1 MQATK
6 TNLAQRTR
14 FPWALAAL
22 CAAAV
27 PVMGQQTTP
36 APVAPVAEEEVLE
49 LSPFE
54 VTAEDNESYAGAT
67 TLAGNRLNTELRD
80 VGNAIQVV
88 TAQFLADT
96 GAVNNETLLQY
107 TTSTEVGNYLGNFTG
122 LGDGAQLNETARFQ
136 NPNSNTRVRG
146 LTAADNTR
154 DYFLTDIPWDGY
166 NIDRVDLSRGPNS
179 ILFGQ
184 GSPAGIINAG
194 IKAAGFRDGGAIDVR
209 FASEGSI
216 RGSFDYNKVILD
228 NQLAIRINALYDAE
242 NFKQKPAYED
252 DRRVAAA
259 FRYEPGFL
267 KKGSARTILKGNFE
281 SGDIK
286 SNRPRSLPPGDYI
299 SPWFYTGTYLGR
311 YNGNAQL
318 APGIPTAGNNTPR
331 VFQNLNKM
339 TVKNPHVAQNDN
351 FYDPTFAHGFTRPVI
366 ANGPS
371 SGMFNPYYNPWI
383 GNFAQAIG
391 GAVGTFVDNGT
402 AVPTYINQEIRED
415 WGINTSG
422 ARDGGLGYD
431 FNRQVGINQ
440 YSSFAQNAKL
450 PLSEFGVYKNLV
462 MTDPSIFDFYN
473 NLIDG
478 PNKNEWQDF
487 EVYNISLSQTFFNDK
502 VGFDLSYNREDY
514 RRGQISL
521 ITDWRQAIYVDINER
536 FGDGTAARTGGVP
549 YNDGTVNPNLGRP
562 FISDNGT
569 GGNNWYE
576 SERESKRVTGYVSH
590 DFNGGDRQNWLTRT
604 LGKHTLTGLWAQ
616 DDQDTETRS
625 WIRWANVD
633 PAYRDMMRSTANF
646 NEGQTFIP
654 SQVIYLGPSL
664 MSASSAAGANI
675 SRPMVTTTMPSG
687 TTRFFDSH
695 WANRPGVDPAAP
707 WQNTMY
713 PSTQTAQYNSTQSEN
728 PLNYVGW
735 VNLPYNVTDSEASA
749 ANRDL
754 LSTNA
759 AMEKTEITSQVL
771 VWQGDLLDGGLVGTY
786 GIRKDKVKGWQRSI
800 NTNTNV
806 LGADAPTVDPTREFG
821 YLRLDPAYFFL
832 PATPS
837 EFEETSESW
846 SVVAHFDELPFLKK
860 ATANWPIHISASY
873 SESENFQ
880 PAALRVN
887 LYGEALQLPSG
898 ATKDASLLLETR
910 DGKYS
915 FRITKFKTEAK
926 NASSSALQNAGF
938 IGTIM
943 ARGTN
948 WANQFQYDFGTGNQ
962 PSNHQIN
969 AQVNGRPAGAPQP
982 PGWTEQVRPGNP
994 TWDPTNSLYNFG
1006 TGAGET
1012 QAQADIREAN
1022 AIAGWRAL
1030 QNSIDPRFWT
1040 AWSMDLAAPFRQTG
1054 ANGLNSSQPQG
1065 FTVTEDSTSEGYEFE
1080 FSAQPTKNWR
1090 IAVNAS
1096 KIEAVRQNIG
1106 GQELSSFIQNL
1117 ETALQTT
1124 GAGDIRIWWG
1134 TAGNETTLYQWY
1146 GPEGAGGSWASRKLQ
1161 EGTRVPELREWRFN
1175 LITNYTFTEGKLN
1188 GFNVGG
1194 GIRYQSEVGIGYEP
1208 IPGATPNSL
1217 SYDLS
1222 NPYMGPAETNF
1233 DLWASYTRKISSKV
1247 EWQIQ
1252 LNVRNFLQDDEL
1264 IPITTQPDGSAA
1276 AYRIAPPEIWT
1287 LSNTFRF

>member
-1 MQATK
+1 MLGTLLLSSPLGYA
-6 TNLAQRTR
+6 
-14 FPWALAAL
+14 
-22 CAAAV
+22 
-27 PVMGQQTTP
+27 QTTVQPDP
-36 APVAPVAEEEVLE
+36 APAAPSEEVLE
-49 LSPFE
+49 LTPFE
-54 VTAEDNESYAGAT
+54 VTADDKESYAGAT

-88 TAQFLADT
+88 TAQFLQDV

-107 TTSTEVGNYLGNFTG
+107 TTSTEVGNVYGNFTG
-122 LGDGAQLNETARFQ
+122 LGDGAQLNETSRFA

-146 LTAADNTR
+146 LTSADNTR

-166 NIDRVDLSRGPNS
+166 NIDRIDLSRGANS

-194 IKAAGFRDGGAIDVR
+194 VKAAGYRDGGNIEVR
-209 FASEGSI
+209 FASEGSV
-216 RGSFDYNKVILD
+216 RGSIDVNKVLID
-228 NQLAIRINALYDAE
+228 NQLAVRINALYDAE
-242 NFKQKPAYED
+242 NFKQKPAFED
-252 DRRVAAA
+252 DRRVAGA

-267 KKGSARTILKGNFE
+267 KKGSARTVLKGNVEF
-281 SGDIK
+281 GDIK

-299 SPWFYTGTYLGR
+299 TPWFYTGTYQGR
-311 YNGNAQL
+311 YNGSAQV

-331 VFQNLNKM
+331 TYQNLNKM

-391 GAVGTFVDNGT
+391 GAVGTFVDGST
-402 AVPTYINQEIRED
+402 SVPTYFNQEIRED
-415 WGINTSG
+415 WGINSLG

-450 PLSEFGVYKNLV
+450 PMSEFGVYKNLV
-462 MTDPSIFDFYN
+462 LTDASIFDFYN

-487 EVYNISLSQTFFNDK
+487 DVYSLNLTQTFFNDR
-502 VGFDLSYNREDY
+502 VGFDLAYNREDY

-521 ITDWRQAIYVDINER
+521 ITDWRQAIYVDINEHY
-536 FGDGTAARTGGVP
+536 GDGTAARTGGVP

-576 SERESKRVTGYVSH
+576 SDRETKRATGFVTY
-590 DFNGGDRQNWLTRT
+590 DFNDLRRNWFTKFM
-604 LGKHTLTGLWAQ
+604 GKHTLTGLWSEDEQ
-616 DDQDTETRS
+616 ETENRS
-625 WIRWANVD
+625 WIRWANTD
-633 PAYRDMMRSTANF
+633 PAYRAMVNTTANF

-664 MSASSAAGANI
+664 MNASSASGANI
-675 SRPMVTTTMPSG
+675 SRPGVVTTMPSG

-695 WANRPGVDPAAP
+695 WANRPGVDPAAL
-707 WQNTMY
+707 WENTMY
-713 PSTQTAQYNSTQSEN
+713 PASQTAQYNSTQSEN
-728 PLNYVGW
+728 PANYIGW
-735 VNLPYNVTDSEASA
+735 TNMPYNVTDSEASA

-754 LSTNA
+754 LSTSA
-759 AMEKTEITSQVL
+759 ARERTKITSKVL
-771 VWQGDLLDGGLVGTY
+771 VWQGDLLDGGIVGTY
-786 GIRKDKVKGWQRSI
+786 GIRKDRVQGWQRSI
-800 NTNTNV
+800 NNNSQAGTYK
-806 LGADAPTVDPTREFG
+806 DAPTVDPTREYG
-821 YLRLDPAYFFL
+821 YLMLDPDHFFL
-832 PATPS
+832 PT
-837 EFEETSESW
+837 EGTTFEETSESW

-860 ATANWPIHISASY
+860 ATQNWPIHISGSY

-887 LYGEALQLPSG
+887 LYGESLPLPAG

-915 FRITKFKTEAK
+915 LRVTKFKTTAT
-926 NASSSALQNAGF
+926 NASSTALQNAGF

-969 AQVNGRPAGAPQP
+969 AQVNGRPAGAAQP
-982 PGWTEQVRPGNP
+982 PGWSAQDRPGNP

-1012 QAQADIREAN
+1012 QDQADAREAR

-1030 QNSIDPRFWT
+1030 QNSIDPRFWG

-1054 ANGLNSSQPQG
+1054 ANGLNSTTPQG
-1065 FTVTEDSTSEGYEFE
+1065 FTITEDSTSEGYEIE
-1080 FSAQPTKNWR
+1080 FSAQPTRNWR
-1090 IAVNAS
+1090 VAINAS
-1096 KIEAVRQNIG
+1096 KIKAVRNNIG
-1106 GQELSSFIQNL
+1106 GEELTNFIENL

-1134 TAGNETTLYQWY
+1134 TAGNETTLFQWY
-1146 GPEGAGGSWASRKLQ
+1146 GAEGAGGSWASRKLQ
-1161 EGTRVPELREWRFN
+1161 EGTNVPELREWRFN
-1175 LITNYTFTEGKLN
+1175 AITNYDFTTGKLA
-1188 GFNVGG
+1188 GFSVGG
-1194 GIRYQSEVGIGYEP
+1194 GVRYQSEVTIGYP
-1208 IPGATPNSL
+1208 PVPGANPQEL
-1217 SYDLS
+1217 SFDLS
-1222 NPYMGPAETNF
+1222 SPYMGPAETNF
-1233 DLWASYTRKISSKV
+1233 DLWASYRRKLGPKL

-1252 LNVRNFLQDDEL
+1252 LNLRNAFQSDDL
-1264 IPITTQPDGSAA
+1264 IPITTQPDGTPA
-1276 AYRIAPPEIWT
+1276 AYRIAPPQVWT
-1287 LSNTFRF
+1287 LSNTLRF